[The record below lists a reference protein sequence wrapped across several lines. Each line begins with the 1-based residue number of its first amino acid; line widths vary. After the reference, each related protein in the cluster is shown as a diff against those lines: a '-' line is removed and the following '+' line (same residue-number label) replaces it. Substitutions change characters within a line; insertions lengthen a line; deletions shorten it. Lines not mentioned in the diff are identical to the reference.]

1 MIRPTIKGHVYR
13 HLCACLYTAPVK
25 TSASGSISHFRSA
38 PRRTSRPWVSPAL
51 FDFWAARVNRTL
63 TWDRP
68 LARVVARETAS
79 IDAVTLRLRPNRHWR
94 GLQPGQHVNVSLE
107 IDGTRVTRSYSPSR
121 CTADPRCIEITIK
134 RIPGGRLSPHLCDRV
149 QVGDV
154 LDIGPAFGD
163 MTLARAQGGPV
174 LMLAAGSGITPML
187 ALLRAL
193 AREGFGSPA
202 TLLYWARTRA
212 ELCFVPELRALAA
225 RHPNFRVRFALTRE
239 PALHADEIAGR
250 LDAALLSGEGIDFDA
265 SHALACGPAGFV
277 ATARGLLEARCR
289 SFQAE
294 AFTLPAPIE
303 TDEGE
308 VWVTLTRSQRRLAVP
323 RGQTLLAAL
332 EAQGL
337 KPKSGCRMGICNTC
351 ACGKTSGSTRKVLDG
366 SLENEP
372 VSALKLCISSAAS
385 DLVLDL

>member
-1 MIRPTIKGHVYR
+1 
-13 HLCACLYTAPVK
+13 
-25 TSASGSISHFRSA
+25 
-38 PRRTSRPWVSPAL
+38 VSPSL
-51 FDFWAARVNRTL
+51 FDFWAARFNRTL

-68 LARVVARETAS
+68 LARVVAREAAS

-107 IDGTRVTRSYSPSR
+107 IDGARVTRSYSPSH
-121 CTADPRCIEITIK
+121 CAADSRCIEITVK

-163 MTLARAQGGPV
+163 MTLARAQGEPV

-187 ALLRAL
+187 ALLRSL
-193 AREGFGSPA
+193 ARDGFAPPT

-250 LDAALLSGEGIDFDA
+250 LDAALLAGEPIDLA
-265 SHALACGPAGFV
+265 APHALACGPAGFV

-294 AFTLPAPIE
+294 AFTLPAAPD
-303 TDEGE
+303 TDAAGE
-308 VWVTLTRSQRRLAVP
+308 VWVTLSRSQRRLAVP
-323 RGQTLLAAL
+323 RGQTLLTAL

-351 ACGKTSGSTRKVLDG
+351 ACGKTSGSTRRLLDG
-366 SLENEP
+366 SLESEP

-385 DLVLDL
+385 DLVLEL